1 MRAAIPLFTLAMLFG
16 TNMFLRAQAP
26 SSEQLKTNNQKLKTI
41 LGVVLNERGD
51 SLGYISVKIKG
62 SKDGGVT
69 NSRGVFTIATTLKG
83 AQNHAVTLAVKN
95 LAYEPFEQEI
105 TLEGDTTRITIQLL
119 TKVVNLKGATV
130 SASAFTSGE
139 VEGVTLKPLEI
150 LTTPGAAADIFRA
163 LQTFPGVTSPDE
175 GSGLIV
181 RGGDITE
188 TVTLIDQASVAA
200 PYRAQAPNGGT
211 FGFIPPFFVSG
222 TFFSSGGMPAR
233 YGNAL
238 SGVVALES
246 QNMPQGN
253 QFNATLSTGG
263 ISLGGASELVPGTL
277 GIRASGNY
285 SNTDIL
291 FRLNGLR
298 ERFIQPPVSVDAN
311 VSLVWK
317 YSATGKIKFF
327 NYGSENGLQTF
338 YGFGNQQNTFATKQR
353 NSVHNLQ
360 LTDVWQDW
368 VIKSSISAN
377 SVRSEF
383 SEAEFAIISEQLN
396 LKTRTDAE
404 KDLSDWV
411 RVLAG
416 VEAEYDDLTASKLV
430 SEGGQNLRFSSRG
443 DGLRVGG
450 YAETEWKMTR
460 NLLAGIGARAD
471 YHTLSRELVFDP
483 RISLKYVFTPSFNVR
498 AAWGIFHQFGRPEQL
513 NTALGGN
520 PDLKAQQATHYIL
533 GAEYN
538 EGDAQIRAEAYNKTY
553 ANLILP
559 TTSGIPQ
566 NLGYGYARGL
576 DFFAKYGEYLKTD
589 FNGWLS
595 YSFLETNRL
604 QARRTE
610 QGIIYEE
617 GATPF
622 DIRHNIVLVGKVRVW
637 EGLSIGT
644 TARYSTGRALTPIVG
659 GALRREGMYSWYEPL
674 DGNVG
679 AERLPDQMRFD
690 VDVSYFLPLNDK
702 AFIVIFASLSNATG
716 RANVLGYTYSADY
729 SQREPNVSLN
739 RQFIFIGATATVR
752 M

>member
-1 MRAAIPLFTLAMLFG
+1 MKTL
-16 TNMFLRAQAP
+16 
-26 SSEQLKTNNQKLKTI
+26 TI
-41 LGVVLNERGD
+41 LAALILQSLTLFAQTPSNLATNKRYITGTVLNERGD
-51 SLGYISVKIKG
+51 SVGFISVKVKG
-62 SKDGGVT
+62 TKTGGVT
-69 NSRGVFTIATTLKG
+69 NSRGIFTITTDLKG
-83 AQNHAVTLAVKN
+83 AQNQRVTLVVKN
-95 LAYEPFEQEI
+95 LAFEPFEREI
-105 TLEGDTTRITIQLL
+105 LLESDTTRITIQLL

-188 TVTLIDQASVAA
+188 TITLIDQASVAA

-246 QNMPQGN
+246 QNMPTGQ

-263 ISLGGASELVPGTL
+263 ISLGGATELVPGTL
-277 GIRASGNY
+277 GLRVSGNY
-285 SNTDIL
+285 TNTDVL

-298 ERFIQPPVSVDAN
+298 ENFTTPPTSLDAN

-317 YSATGKIKFF
+317 YSATGKIKVF
-327 NYGSENGLQTF
+327 NYGSQNGMETF
-338 YGFGNQQNTFATKQR
+338 YGFGNQQNTFKTAQC
-353 NSVHNLQ
+353 NSVHNIQ
-360 LTDVWQDW
+360 LTDILDEWI
-368 VIKSSISAN
+368 IKSSISAN
-377 SVRSEF
+377 SVRTEF
-383 SEAEFAIISEQLN
+383 SDASFGIVSEQLN
-396 LKTRTDAE
+396 LKTRTDVE
-404 KDLSDWV
+404 KDVSDWV
-411 RVLAG
+411 RVLVG
-416 VEAEYDDLTASKLV
+416 VEAEYDDFTATKIIT
-430 SEGGQNLRFSSRG
+430 EGGINTRYSSRG
-443 DGLRVGG
+443 DGLRIGG
-450 YAETEWKMTR
+450 YAEIEWKLTR
-460 NLLAGIGARAD
+460 NLLAGLGARSD
-471 YHTLSRELVFDP
+471 YHTLSRNLVFDP
-483 RISLKYVFTPSFNVR
+483 RISLKYVFTSSFNVR
-498 AAWGIFHQFGRPEQL
+498 AAWGIFHQFGRPDQL

-520 PDLKAQQATHYIL
+520 PHLTAQQATHYIV
-533 GAEYN
+533 GAEYS
-538 EGDAQIRAEAYNKTY
+538 EGNAQIRAEAYNKTY

-559 TTSGIPQ
+559 TSSGIPQ

-610 QGIIYEE
+610 QGIVYEE

-622 DIRHNIVLVGKVRVW
+622 DIRHNIVLVGKIRVW

-644 TARYSTGRALTPIVG
+644 TARYSTGRAITPIVG
-659 GALRREGMYSWYEPL
+659 GIMRTEGGYTWFEPI

-690 VDVSYFLPLNDK
+690 ADVSYFLPFSDK

-716 RANVLGYTYSADY
+716 RANVLGYTYSSDY
-729 SQREPNVSLN
+729 AKREPNVSLN
-739 RQFIFIGATATVR
+739 RQFMFLGATATIR
-752 M
+752 F

>member
-1 MRAAIPLFTLAMLFG
+1 MYFFIVIIALFCA
-16 TNMFLRAQAP
+16 
-26 SSEQLKTNNQKLKTI
+26 TI
-41 LGVVLNERGD
+41 LPAQPAKRVITGVVMNERGD
-51 SLGYISVKIKG
+51 SVGFISVKVKG
-62 SKDGGVT
+62 TKTGGVS
-69 NSRGVFTIATTLKG
+69 NSKGIFTISTDLKG
-83 AQNHAVTLAVKN
+83 AQILTIKN
-95 LAYEPFEQEI
+95 LAYEAFEQEI
-105 TLEGDTTRITIQLL
+105 VLDGDTTRIAIQLL

-181 RGGDITE
+181 RGGDLTE
-188 TVTLIDQASVAA
+188 TVTMIDQASVAA

-246 QNMPQGN
+246 QSMPTGN
-253 QFNATLSTGG
+253 QFNGTLSTGG

-277 GIRASGNY
+277 GVRISGNY

-298 ERFIQPPVSVDAN
+298 ERFTKPPTSIDAN
-311 VSLVWK
+311 ISLVWK

-327 NYGSENGLQTF
+327 NYGSQNGMETF
-338 YGFGNQQNTFATKQR
+338 YGFGSEQNPFKTAQINTL
-353 NSVHNLQ
+353 HNIQ

-368 VIKSSISAN
+368 VIKSSVSAN
-377 SVRSEF
+377 NVQTNF
-383 SEAEFAIISEQLN
+383 SQADFGIESKQIN

-404 KDLSDWV
+404 KDVSDWV

-416 VEAEYDDLTASKLV
+416 VEAEYDDLTATKII
-430 SEGGQNLRFSSRG
+430 SEGGRETRYSSRG
-443 DGLRVGG
+443 DGLRIGG
-450 YAETEWKMTR
+450 YAEVEWKLTR
-460 NLLAGIGARAD
+460 NLLAGLGARSD
-471 YHTLSRELVFDP
+471 YHTLSRNIVFDP
-483 RISLKYVFTPSFNVR
+483 RISLKYVFSQNFNLR
-498 AAWGIFHQFGRPEQL
+498 AAWGIFHQFGRPDQL

-520 PDLKAQQATHYIL
+520 PNLNAQQATHYIL
-533 GAEYN
+533 GAEYT
-538 EGDAQIRAEAYNKTY
+538 EGDAQIRLEAYNKTY

-644 TARYSTGRALTPIVG
+644 TARYSTGRATTPIVG
-659 GALRREGMYSWYEPL
+659 GVIRREGMYAWFEPI

-690 VDVSYFLPLNDK
+690 ADISYFLPLNDK
-702 AFIVIFASLSNATG
+702 AFIVMFASLSNATG
-716 RANVLGYTYSADY
+716 RANVLGYTYSSDY
-729 SQREPNVSLN
+729 SKREANVSLN
-739 RQFIFIGATATVR
+739 KQFIFIGATATIKF
-752 M
+752 

>member
-1 MRAAIPLFTLAMLFG
+1 MRTILLLLAIITLSDSKILC
-16 TNMFLRAQAP
+16 AQAP
-26 SSEQLKTNNQKLKTI
+26 SDHQPSNQSTKHIIT
-41 LGVVLNERGD
+41 GVVMNERGD
-51 SLGYISVKIKG
+51 SLGYVSVKVKG
-62 SKDGGVT
+62 TKTGGVS
-69 NSRGVFTIATTLKG
+69 NSKGIFTIATDLKG
-83 AQNHAVTLAVKN
+83 SQTLAIKN

-105 TLEGDTTRITIQLL
+105 MLESDTTRITIRLL
-119 TKVVNLKGATV
+119 TKVVSLKGATV

-175 GSGLIV
+175 GSGLVV
-181 RGGDITE
+181 RGGDLNE
-188 TVTLIDQASVAA
+188 TITLIDQASVAA

-238 SGVVALES
+238 SGVVALEGLG
-246 QNMPQGN
+246 MPTGQ

-263 ISLGGASELVPGTL
+263 ISLGGASELIPGTL

-298 ERFIQPPVSVDAN
+298 ERFTQPPTSIDAN

-317 YSATGKIKFF
+317 YSSTGKIKFF
-327 NYGSENGLQTF
+327 NYGSKNGLATY
-338 YGFGNQQNTFATKQR
+338 YGFGGAKNTFNTAQT
-353 NSVHNLQ
+353 NTIHNIQ

-368 VIKSSISAN
+368 VIKSSLSAN
-377 SVRSEF
+377 TVSSTID
-383 SEAEFAIISEQLN
+383 EADFGIQSQQFN
-396 LKTRTDAE
+396 LKSRTDAE

-411 RVLAG
+411 RILAG
-416 VEAEYDDLTASKLV
+416 VEAEYDELEAAKIIRNQGSTDA
-430 SEGGQNLRFSSRG
+430 RFSSKGGAVR
-443 DGLRVGG
+443 LGG
-450 YAETEWKMTR
+450 YVETEMKLTR
-460 NLLAGIGARAD
+460 NLLAGIGIRSD
-471 YHTLSRELVFDP
+471 YQTLTQNVVFDP
-483 RISLKYVFTPSFNVR
+483 RVSLKYVFSSSLNLR

-513 NTALGGN
+513 STALGGN
-520 PDLKAQQATHYIL
+520 PELKAQQATHYIL
-533 GAEYN
+533 GAEYT
-538 EGDAQIRAEAYNKTY
+538 EGDAQIRAEAYQKTY

-610 QGIIYEE
+610 QGITYEE

-622 DIRHNIVLVGKVRVW
+622 DIRHNIVLVAKMRVW
-637 EGLSIGT
+637 EGLSVGT
-644 TARYSTGRALTPIVG
+644 TARYSTGRALTPIIGGVRFVEGKYTWFEPIDGSVG
-659 GALRREGMYSWYEPL
+659 T
-674 DGNVG
+674 
-679 AERLPDQMRFD
+679 ERLPDQMRFD
-690 VDVSYFLPLNDK
+690 ADISYFLPFTDK
-702 AFIVIFASLSNATG
+702 AFMVIFASLSNATG

-739 RQFIFIGATATVR
+739 RQFVFIGATATVR
-752 M
+752 F

>member
-1 MRAAIPLFTLAMLFG
+1 MR
-16 TNMFLRAQAP
+16 
-26 SSEQLKTNNQKLKTI
+26 TI
-41 LGVVLNERGD
+41 LQLLAITSLFIVNGLHAQPTKRTITGVVLNESGD
-51 SLGYISVKIKG
+51 SLGYISVKVKG
-62 SKDGGVT
+62 TKAGGVS
-69 NSRGVFTIATTLKG
+69 NSKGIFTIATDLKG
-83 AQNHAVTLAVKN
+83 AQNQGVTLAIKN

-105 TLEGDTTRITIQLL
+105 MLDGDTTRITIQLL

-181 RGGDITE
+181 RGGDLTE

-246 QNMPQGN
+246 QSMPTGN
-253 QFNATLSTGG
+253 QFNGTLSTGG
-263 ISLGGASELVPGTL
+263 ISLGIASELVPGTL

-285 SNTDIL
+285 TNTDIL

-298 ERFIQPPVSVDAN
+298 EIFTEPPTAIDAN

-317 YSATGKIKFF
+317 YSPTGKIKFF
-327 NYGSENGLQTF
+327 NYGSQNGMQTF
-338 YGFGNQQNTFATKQR
+338 YGFGSERNPFKTAQINTL
-353 NSVHNLQ
+353 HNIQ
-360 LTDVWQDW
+360 LTDIWQDW

-377 SVRSEF
+377 NVQTNYSQADFGIESKQ
-383 SEAEFAIISEQLN
+383 IN

-404 KDLSDWV
+404 KDISDWV
-411 RVLAG
+411 RVLVG
-416 VEAEYDDLTASKLV
+416 VEAEYDDLTATKVV
-430 SEGGQNLRFSSRG
+430 SEGGKNTRFSSRG
-443 DGLRVGG
+443 DGLRIGG
-450 YAETEWKMTR
+450 YGEVEWKLTR
-460 NLLAGIGARAD
+460 NLLAGLGARTD
-471 YHTLSRELVFDP
+471 YHTLSRNLVFDP
-483 RISLKYVFTPSFNVR
+483 RVSLKYVFSSSFNLR
-498 AAWGIFHQFGRPEQL
+498 AAWGIFHQFGRPDQL

-533 GAEYN
+533 GAEYT
-538 EGDAQIRAEAYNKTY
+538 EGDAQIRAEAYQKTY

-622 DIRHNIVLVGKVRVW
+622 DIRHNIVLVGKVRIW
-637 EGLSIGT
+637 EGLSVGT
-644 TARYSTGRALTPIVG
+644 TARYSTGRATTPIVG
-659 GALRREGMYSWYEPL
+659 GMRRVESGFTWFEPI

-679 AERLPDQMRFD
+679 TERLPDQMRFD
-690 VDVSYFLPLNDK
+690 VDISYFLPLNDK
-702 AFIVIFASLSNATG
+702 AFMVMFASLSNATG

-729 SQREPNVSLN
+729 SQREANVSVN
-739 RQFIFIGATATVR
+739 RQFVFIGATATVR
-752 M
+752 F